1 MTTGR
6 INQVVS
12 GDEQGTPALTQAGR
26 QPATAAAA
34 AADAARQGAPE
45 PSLTHRF
52 GAGGNAFA
60 SPSPPAFTHR
70 YISLSLSH
78 WGPRCLLSGTRRS
91 SERRNLKSDRRG
103 LASAA
108 VKPRRRRPP
117 PSSLRLV
124 PTLARKVERI
134 RRQVGGSAA

>member
-70 YISLSLSH
+70 YTSLSLTGDRGAFSPAH
-78 WGPRCLLSGTRRS
+78 DGHLSDGIS
-91 SERRNLKSDRRG
+91 S
-103 LASAA
+103 
-108 VKPRRRRPP
+108 P
-117 PSSLRLV
+117 
-124 PTLARKVERI
+124 I
-134 RRQVGGSAA
+134 GGA